1 MAKQITKVATYP
13 TDFGGAYQIAVSGAE
28 DKVDW
33 VLRKLEYFAL
43 NELNDEDLADV
54 DIEESFV
61 WN

>member
-1 MAKQITKVATYP
+1 MSKTITRVATYP
-13 TDFGGAYQIAVSGAE
+13 TDFGGAYQIAISGAE